1 MRSKNTTLDIIFI
14 VIFSILVFFG
24 ALFIFL
30 EIKDPSNQKKV
41 SVRSLER
48 VMNKKVNKRIRS
60 LEGKKVFFKNK
71 IRNGTDVEYMENEG
85 AVSAESQKDNS
96 FQIFKKDED
105 FNKDQG
111 AKSVFDGVLEEANIE
126 AQSYPSNELEFYKKE
141 LIERA
146 RDAGWYIEL
155 NDDLEV
161 IKQEKIN

>member
-1 MRSKNTTLDIIFI
+1 MRSKNTMLDIIFI

-30 EIKDPSNQKKV
+30 EIKDPSDQKKV

-48 VMNKKVNKRIRS
+48 VMNKKVNKRIRN

-71 IRNGTDVEYMENEG
+71 IRSGTEVKNMDDEG
-85 AVSAESQKDNS
+85 TVSVESQKDDS

-105 FNKDQG
+105 FNKDEG
-111 AKSVFDGVLEEANIE
+111 VKSVFDGVLEEANIE
-126 AQSYPSNELEFYKKE
+126 AQSYPPSELESYKKV
-141 LIERA
+141 LIEKA
-146 RDAGWYIEL
+146 REAGWYIEL
-155 NDDLEV
+155 NDELEV